1 MKTKIILFMIII
13 VLFTFF
19 VSQNTQIVAINVFF
33 WQYNISEIIL
43 IVMTGFIGILLGLI
57 LDSIIR
63 SSKKGEDKKI
73 IHSPDNIKT
82 TFKPL

>member
-33 WQYNISEIIL
+33 WQFNISEIIL
-43 IVMTGFIGILLGLI
+43 IVMTGFIGVLLGLI
-57 LDSIIR
+57 LGSIFK
-63 SSKKGEDKKI
+63 SPQKDKDKKI
-73 IHSPDNIKT
+73 FHPPDKIKNISES
-82 TFKPL
+82 L

>member
-19 VSQNTQIVAINVFF
+19 ITQNNQIVTINFFF
-33 WQYNISEIIL
+33 WQYNVTAIIL
-43 IVMTGFIGILLGLI
+43 IVMTGFIGVVLGLI

-63 SSKKGEDKKI
+63 SRKKDKSNKKI
-73 IHSPDNIKT
+73 NLVDDVKKIV
-82 TFKPL
+82 